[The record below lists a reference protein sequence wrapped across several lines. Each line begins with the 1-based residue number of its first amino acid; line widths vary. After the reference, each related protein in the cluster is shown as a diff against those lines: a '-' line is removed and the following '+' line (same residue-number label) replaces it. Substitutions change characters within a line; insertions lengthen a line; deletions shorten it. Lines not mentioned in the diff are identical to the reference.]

1 MLIECHFLRPNPRQQ
16 CKFNVFHVVSG
27 VPCWSSQVSP
37 AGRGGQSVSSGF
49 TGLCCLSHNQN
60 VYVALHFSIPKQ
72 LGVPYYAPSYTHTHT
87 LLHCHLCGVVQLP
100 VPKVMLYS
108 SHFYPG
114 ASVTKPSLAFYR
126 LPAGLHWQADL
137 LKILKPCI
145 LGVCHFFPSPPL
157 LYEIHVFFLHIE
169 VSRKDSLAR
178 SRLGLRIN
186 LDAISAGSA
195 AMLSLS
201 L

>member
-1 MLIECHFLRPNPRQQ
+1 MFSMWSVVYPVGAAKSAQQ
-16 CKFNVFHVVSG
+16 AGEDRVF
-27 VPCWSSQVSP
+27 PQVSQGCAVSATIKMFTLP
-37 AGRGGQSVSSGF
+37 YISVF
-49 TGLCCLSHNQN
+49 PNNWVCPTML
-60 VYVALHFSIPKQ
+60 P
-72 LGVPYYAPSYTHTHT
+72 PTHTHT
-87 LLHCHLCGVVQLP
+87 YTHLHCHLCGVVQLP

-195 AMLSLS
+195 ATLSLS
-201 L
+201 P